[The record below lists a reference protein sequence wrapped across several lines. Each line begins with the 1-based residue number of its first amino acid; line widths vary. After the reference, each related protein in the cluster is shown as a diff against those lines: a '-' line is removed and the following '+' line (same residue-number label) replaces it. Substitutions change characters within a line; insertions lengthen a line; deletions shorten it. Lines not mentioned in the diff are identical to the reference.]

1 MNMVKILIKAKCSH
15 VGKSVGPY
23 ENLGRNN
30 YDGAGVSELRAYI
43 NIGFAL
49 ERREERETSHIR

>member
-1 MNMVKILIKAKCSH
+1 MQNAYT
-15 VGKSVGPY
+15 SVIQLDAY

-30 YDGAGVSELRAYI
+30 YDRAGVSELRAYI
-43 NIGFAL
+43 NIGFAP